1 MKRQNKGKWRE
12 RWKVIIR
19 LKVAGGWKGKW
30 WKKVG
35 KNVIIKKKKVNVKR
49 NCRKIGK
56 KNDNDVKADI
66 IQLERNNNKCYT
78 SVFRCI

>member
-35 KNVIIKKKKVNVKR
+35 KNVIIKKKK
-49 NCRKIGK
+49 
-56 KNDNDVKADI
+56 
-66 IQLERNNNKCYT
+66 
-78 SVFRCI
+78 